1 MTALQIYRDDGPLAR
16 WAGRKLGAADEHP
29 LAWIIPPLVRAVEYA
44 YVIALTAFSEPEA
57 LPVCF
62 AFLAVLAFHHYDTV
76 YRLRQQQ
83 SVPPA
88 WVQAVGGGWEG
99 RIVMVS
105 ALALAGVLQVGLLVA
120 TVVLALIYLTE
131 STRSWIRYGRG
142 DRAPAHEDEN
152 EIENAE

>member
-1 MTALQIYRDDGPLAR
+1 M
-16 WAGRKLGAADEHP
+16 
-29 LAWIIPPLVRAVEYA
+29 
-44 YVIALTAFSEPEA
+44 IALTAFSEPEA

>member
-1 MTALQIYRDDGPLAR
+1 MTALQVYRDDGPLAR
-16 WAGRKLGAADEHP
+16 WAARKLGDSAEHP
-29 LAWIIPPLVRAVEYA
+29 LAWIVPPLVRAAEYG
-44 YVIALTAFSEPEA
+44 YVIALTAFSEHDA

-62 AFLAVLAFHHYDTV
+62 AFLAVLAFHHYDAV

-99 RIVMVS
+99 RIVVVS
-105 ALALAGVLQVGLLVA
+105 ALALAGVLQVGLLAA
-120 TVVLALIYLTE
+120 TVILALVYVTE
-131 STRSWIRYGRG
+131 STLSWIRYGRG
-142 DRAPAHEDEN
+142 DRAPAHEDEH

>member
-1 MTALQIYRDDGPLAR
+1 MTALQIYRDDGLLAR

-29 LAWIIPPLVRAVEYA
+29 LAWIIPPLVRAAEYG
-44 YVIALTAFSEPEA
+44 YVIAVTAFSEPDA

-83 SVPPA
+83 SFPPT

-99 RIVMVS
+99 RIVVVS

-120 TVVLALIYLTE
+120 TVVLALIYVTE
-131 STRSWIRYGRG
+131 STLSWIRYGRG